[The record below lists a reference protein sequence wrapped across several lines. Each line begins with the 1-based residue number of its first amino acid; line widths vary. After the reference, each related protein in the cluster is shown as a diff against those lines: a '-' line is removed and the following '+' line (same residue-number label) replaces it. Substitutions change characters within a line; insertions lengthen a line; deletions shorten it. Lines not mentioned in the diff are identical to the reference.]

1 MSIKGKGVRAQ
12 PVGQLLRNRGALG
25 PLVHTAGV
33 LLEAQEHLL
42 KALPD
47 ELGNHVRVGGYHE
60 GHLTLMTD
68 RAVWLTWLRFERQ
81 RLLTLLRQL
90 PAFHDLAGLTF
101 KVRPIRPVYTPT
113 ARRRELPETA
123 ASQLRDCARDT
134 THPRLKKSL
143 ERLASHSPAQQDSE

>member
-12 PVGQLLRNRGALG
+12 PVGQLLRTRGALA
-25 PLVHTAGV
+25 PLIHTAGV

-42 KALPD
+42 ATLPD
-47 ELGNHVRVGGYHE
+47 ELKDHVRIGGYHD

-90 PAFHDLAGLTF
+90 PAFQELEGLTF
-101 KVRPIRPVYTPT
+101 KVRPIRPTYMPHKR
-113 ARRRELPETA
+113 ARELPEA
-123 ASQLRDCARDT
+123 AADQLRECARDIT
-134 THPRLKKSL
+134 SPRLKKSL
-143 ERLASHSPAQQDSE
+143 ERLASHAGHDSE

>member
-12 PVGQLLRNRGALG
+12 PVGQLLRTRGSLA
-25 PLVHTAGV
+25 PLIQTAGV

-42 KALPD
+42 DKLPD
-47 ELGNHVRVGGYHE
+47 ELKDHVRVGGYHD

-90 PAFHDLAGLTF
+90 PAFEGLKGLTF
-101 KVRPIRPVYTPT
+101 KVRPIQPAYTPQSQT
-113 ARRRELPETA
+113 RELPEA
-123 ASQLRDCARDT
+123 AADQLRECARDIT
-134 THPRLKKSL
+134 SPRLKKSL
-143 ERLASHSPAQQDSE
+143 ERLASHSGHDHE